1 MEFSKE
7 KLIGRDI
14 VIFKKDGFKKAGA
27 VVGLDDLF
35 IYIRFNGSGTVQG
48 VPIFGIDHI
57 KVEGEVDGEQHK

>member
-1 MEFSKE
+1 MELSKE

-14 VIFKKDGFKKAGA
+14 VIIKKDGFKKAGT

-48 VPIFGIDHI
+48 VPISGIDHI
-57 KVEGEVDGEQHK
+57 KVEGDVDGRQNQ